1 MVDEN
6 HDWSL
11 SGIAFA
17 GCLFIGMGLGI
28 LFKHT
33 WAGIMMGLGVGFI
46 VMAILRWKNKA

>member
-1 MVDEN
+1 MKN

-28 LFKHT
+28 LLNIP
-33 WAGIMMGLGVGFI
+33 GREL
-46 VMAILRWKNKA
+46 